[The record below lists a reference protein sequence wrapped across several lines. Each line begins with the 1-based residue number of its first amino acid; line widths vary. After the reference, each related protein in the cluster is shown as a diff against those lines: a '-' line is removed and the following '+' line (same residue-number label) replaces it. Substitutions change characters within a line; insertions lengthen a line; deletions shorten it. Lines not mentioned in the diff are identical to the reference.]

1 MTVTF
6 LLDNDVHP
14 RLYNSVE
21 IKPGQLYFLHMLR
34 PRQATWQMSL
44 RFNKFFKLLG
54 SWCSSFQCHHR
65 EQETK
70 CIGQEF
76 LQKLEMRQKP
86 RLALCWR
93 HTQAFLWA
101 EESSWPLVQAFFEAW
116 LWAKWVIWSSL
127 AAEGSP
133 RAGCMSGERHSDIS
147 SLHHLSL

>member
-21 IKPGQLYFLHMLR
+21 LKPGQLFFLFMWK

-65 EQETK
+65 EQEIK

-76 LQKLEMRQKP
+76 LQQLETRQKP

-93 HTQAFLWA
+93 HTEAFLWA
-101 EESSWPLVQAFFEAW
+101 EASSWPLVQAFFKAW

-127 AAEGSP
+127 AAKGSL
-133 RAGCMSGERHSDIS
+133 RAGCMSAERHSDIS

>member
-93 HTQAFLWA
+93 HTQAFL
-101 EESSWPLVQAFFEAW
+101 
-116 LWAKWVIWSSL
+116 
-127 AAEGSP
+127 
-133 RAGCMSGERHSDIS
+133 
-147 SLHHLSL
+147 